1 VVIDEI
7 SSSGGLVNDATLSHG
22 EQFPTPTFVGVYFV
36 IDKSGGGC
44 LAVFRV
50 TGSGQVTIN

>member
-7 SSSGGLVNDATLSHG
+7 TSSGGLISDATLSRG
-22 EQFPTPTFVGVYFV
+22 MQFPTPTYVGVYFV
-36 IDKSGGGC
+36 IYKSGGGC

-50 TGSGQVTIN
+50 TGSGQVTVN